1 MKDESRFPQT
11 VEVAVG
17 VDRFDFVPLA
27 ESEADLGL
35 LAGVQLLALITL
47 FGVEGDPLDIVL
59 RQHRMLHGADLH
71 MDDAVF
77 HRPDG
82 DVLFNRRVGRAGDD
96 LAHRLAAADDGHTC
110 VFDLGD
116 DVAAMLTNIIP
127 YFHVF
132 FSFHV

>member
-77 HRPDG
+77 NAYKYNTLLPC
-82 DVLFNRRVGRAGDD
+82 LF
-96 LAHRLAAADDGHTC
+96 LLPC
-110 VFDLGD
+110 VKF
-116 DVAAMLTNIIP
+116 IIQLSP
-127 YFHVF
+127 LS
-132 FSFHV
+132 FSMNLRIP